1 MRGFYKFHFVYIHE
15 SERRTEKAVKKV
27 NKYLGVDKKRKVFS
41 MAVLMVFMNAAM
53 AMADSGLVSN
63 NRQDT
68 TLRNDKTQVELMGDK
83 HTGSDNIDPT
93 KAGVR
98 V

>member
-1 MRGFYKFHFVYIHE
+1 MK
-15 SERRTEKAVKKV
+15 
-27 NKYLGVDKKRKVFS
+27 KVFS
-41 MAVLMVFMNAAM
+41 MVALMVFMNTAMVMAAS
-53 AMADSGLVSN
+53 DLVSN
-63 NRQDT
+63 NRQD

-83 HTGSDNIDPT
+83 HIGSDSIDPT

>member
-1 MRGFYKFHFVYIHE
+1 M
-15 SERRTEKAVKKV
+15 
-27 NKYLGVDKKRKVFS
+27 RKVL
-41 MAVLMVFMNAAM
+41 MVAMMVFMNTTVVMAAS
-53 AMADSGLVSN
+53 DLVSN

-83 HTGSDNIDPT
+83 HTGSDGIDST
-93 KAGVR
+93 KAGIR

>member
-1 MRGFYKFHFVYIHE
+1 M
-15 SERRTEKAVKKV
+15 KKV
-27 NKYLGVDKKRKVFS
+27 IS
-41 MAVLMVFMNAAM
+41 MVAMMVLMNTAM
-53 AMADSGLVSN
+53 AMAASDLVSN

-68 TLRNDKTQVELMGDK
+68 TLRNDRTQVELIGDK
-83 HTGSDNIDPT
+83 HADPEKIDPS

>member
-1 MRGFYKFHFVYIHE
+1 M
-15 SERRTEKAVKKV
+15 
-27 NKYLGVDKKRKVFS
+27 RKVL
-41 MAVLMVFMNAAM
+41 MVAMMVFMNTTIVMAAS
-53 AMADSGLVSN
+53 DLVSN

-68 TLRNDKTQVELMGDK
+68 TLRNDRTQVELMGDK
-83 HTGSDNIDPT
+83 HADPEKIDPS

>member
-1 MRGFYKFHFVYIHE
+1 MK
-15 SERRTEKAVKKV
+15 
-27 NKYLGVDKKRKVFS
+27 KVFS
-41 MAVLMVFMNAAM
+41 MVALMVFMNTAMVMAAS
-53 AMADSGLVSN
+53 DSVSN

-83 HTGSDNIDPT
+83 HTGSDYIDPT
-93 KAGVR
+93 KAGIR

>member
-1 MRGFYKFHFVYIHE
+1 M
-15 SERRTEKAVKKV
+15 
-27 NKYLGVDKKRKVFS
+27 RKVL
-41 MAVLMVFMNAAM
+41 MVAMMVFMNTTIVMAAS
-53 AMADSGLVSN
+53 DLVSN

-83 HTGSDNIDPT
+83 HADPDMVDPS

>member
-1 MRGFYKFHFVYIHE
+1 M
-15 SERRTEKAVKKV
+15 KKV
-27 NKYLGVDKKRKVFS
+27 IS
-41 MAVLMVFMNAAM
+41 MVAMMVFMNTTVVMAAS
-53 AMADSGLVSN
+53 DLVSN
-63 NRQDT
+63 NWQDT

-83 HTGSDNIDPT
+83 HTGSDSIDPT

>member
-1 MRGFYKFHFVYIHE
+1 M
-15 SERRTEKAVKKV
+15 
-27 NKYLGVDKKRKVFS
+27 RKVFS
-41 MAVLMVFMNAAM
+41 MAALMVFMNAAM
-53 AMADSGLVSN
+53 AMAASDQVTN
-63 NRQDT
+63 NRQD

>member
-1 MRGFYKFHFVYIHE
+1 M
-15 SERRTEKAVKKV
+15 
-27 NKYLGVDKKRKVFS
+27 RKVL
-41 MAVLMVFMNAAM
+41 MVAMMVFMNTTVVMAAS
-53 AMADSGLVSN
+53 DLVSN
-63 NRQDT
+63 NWQDT

-83 HTGSDNIDPT
+83 HTGSDSIDPT

>member
-1 MRGFYKFHFVYIHE
+1 M
-15 SERRTEKAVKKV
+15 KKV
-27 NKYLGVDKKRKVFS
+27 IS
-41 MAVLMVFMNAAM
+41 MVAMMVFMNTAMVMAAS
-53 AMADSGLVSN
+53 DLVSN

-83 HTGSDNIDPT
+83 HIDSEKIDPL

>member
-1 MRGFYKFHFVYIHE
+1 M
-15 SERRTEKAVKKV
+15 
-27 NKYLGVDKKRKVFS
+27 RKVL
-41 MAVLMVFMNAAM
+41 MVAMMVFMNTTIVMAAS
-53 AMADSGLVSN
+53 DLVSN
-63 NRQDT
+63 NRQDV

-93 KAGVR
+93 KAGIR

>member
-1 MRGFYKFHFVYIHE
+1 MTR
-15 SERRTEKAVKKV
+15 
-27 NKYLGVDKKRKVFS
+27 VFS
-41 MAVLMVFMNAAM
+41 MAALMLFMNTATVMAASDM
-53 AMADSGLVSN
+53 VSN

-83 HTGSDNIDPT
+83 HIGSDSIDPT

>member
-1 MRGFYKFHFVYIHE
+1 MK
-15 SERRTEKAVKKV
+15 
-27 NKYLGVDKKRKVFS
+27 KVFS
-41 MAVLMVFMNAAM
+41 MVALMVFMNTAMIMAAS
-53 AMADSGLVSN
+53 DLVSN
-63 NRQDT
+63 NRQD

-83 HTGSDNIDPT
+83 HIGSDSIDPT

>member
-1 MRGFYKFHFVYIHE
+1 M
-15 SERRTEKAVKKV
+15 KKV
-27 NKYLGVDKKRKVFS
+27 VS
-41 MAVLMVFMNAAM
+41 MVAMMVFMNAAM
-53 AMADSGLVSN
+53 VMAASDLVSN

>member
-1 MRGFYKFHFVYIHE
+1 M
-15 SERRTEKAVKKV
+15 
-27 NKYLGVDKKRKVFS
+27 RKVL
-41 MAVLMVFMNAAM
+41 MVAMMVFMNTTIVMAAS
-53 AMADSGLVSN
+53 DLVSN
-63 NRQDT
+63 NRQDI

-93 KAGVR
+93 KAGIR

>member
-1 MRGFYKFHFVYIHE
+1 M
-15 SERRTEKAVKKV
+15 KKV
-27 NKYLGVDKKRKVFS
+27 IS
-41 MAVLMVFMNAAM
+41 MVALMVFMNTAMVMAAS
-53 AMADSGLVSN
+53 DLVSN

-68 TLRNDKTQVELMGDK
+68 TLRNDKTQVELMSDK
-83 HTGSDNIDPT
+83 HTGSDSIDPT

>member
-1 MRGFYKFHFVYIHE
+1 MKVNEIKIKKINLGV
-15 SERRTEKAVKKV
+15 EKMKKV
-27 NKYLGVDKKRKVFS
+27 IS
-41 MAVLMVFMNAAM
+41 MVALMVFMNTAM
-53 AMADSGLVSN
+53 AMAASDQVTN
-63 NRQDT
+63 NRQD

>member
-1 MRGFYKFHFVYIHE
+1 M
-15 SERRTEKAVKKV
+15 KKV
-27 NKYLGVDKKRKVFS
+27 LS
-41 MAVLMVFMNAAM
+41 MVALMVFMNTAMVMAAS
-53 AMADSGLVSN
+53 DPVSN

-68 TLRNDKTQVELMGDK
+68 TLRNYRTQVELMGDK
-83 HTGSDNIDPT
+83 HIGSDSIDPT

>member
-1 MRGFYKFHFVYIHE
+1 M
-15 SERRTEKAVKKV
+15 KKV
-27 NKYLGVDKKRKVFS
+27 IS
-41 MAVLMVFMNAAM
+41 MVAMMVLMNTAMVMAAS
-53 AMADSGLVSN
+53 DLVSN

-68 TLRNDKTQVELMGDK
+68 TLRNDRTQVELMGDK
-83 HTGSDNIDPT
+83 HIGSDSIDPT

>member
-1 MRGFYKFHFVYIHE
+1 M
-15 SERRTEKAVKKV
+15 
-27 NKYLGVDKKRKVFS
+27 RKVL
-41 MAVLMVFMNAAM
+41 MVAMMVFMNTAM
-53 AMADSGLVSN
+53 AMADSDLVSN
-63 NRQDT
+63 SRQDT

-93 KAGVR
+93 KAGIR

>member
-1 MRGFYKFHFVYIHE
+1 M
-15 SERRTEKAVKKV
+15 KKV
-27 NKYLGVDKKRKVFS
+27 LS
-41 MAVLMVFMNAAM
+41 MVALMVFMNTAM
-53 AMADSGLVSN
+53 TMADSDLVSN
-63 NRQDT
+63 NRQNI

-83 HTGSDNIDPT
+83 HVDSDYINPT